1 MKNQQIVNIGLTLM
15 AIFSLSC
22 RDENKI
28 IYDTAKLPTGAYVR
42 NLTLPPVAVTIASF
56 SGTDFI
62 FKAEIVGVASGSDVT
77 SLDIKVR
84 YIDPNGNA
92 IKDYVALGS
101 INAFAVEAST
111 SNLPRGTVAFKGT
124 DLLTKLSMTNSDLA
138 AANFFEYALTLTL
151 KDGRVYDASN
161 FDPNMSN
168 TFYLA
173 GYDFSSELK

>member
-1 MKNQQIVNIGLTLM
+1 MRNQSTIIIALALITM
-15 AIFSLSC
+15 FSFSC
-22 RDENKI
+22 RDESKI

-42 NLTLPPVAVTIASF
+42 NLTLPPDAVAIASF
-56 SGTDFI
+56 NGTDFI

-84 YIDPNGNA
+84 YIDANGSA

-101 INAFAVEAST
+101 ISAFTIEAST
-111 SNLPRGTVAFKGT
+111 SNLPRGSVAFKGT
-124 DLLTKLSMTNSDLA
+124 DLLTKLSMTNGDLTA
-138 AANFFEYALTLTL
+138 GNFFEYALTLTL